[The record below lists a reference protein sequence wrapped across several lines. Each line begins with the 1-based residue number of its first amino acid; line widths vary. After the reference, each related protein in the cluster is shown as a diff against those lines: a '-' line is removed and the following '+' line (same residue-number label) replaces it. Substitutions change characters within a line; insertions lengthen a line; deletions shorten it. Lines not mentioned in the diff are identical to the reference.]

1 MKKRLITLMTVL
13 ALAGTTVTGVATVN
27 PTVVT
32 AKATKSS
39 NVAKSKTTVDKI
51 IKATQDNKAEDN
63 GKPDTKGSKVI
74 NDAMYFKKGAYG
86 YRTPSVKSD
95 KMAKFKK
102 GDSIIV
108 VAVYSKAGGKKLSY
122 KGEPCKWY
130 KTNVGVFVPETV
142 LTGKDPFSIR
152 KSGYP
157 KRMVIKTNNAKGY
170 TQPQTYYWYEY
181 WTWEPYEHT
190 WTDTRGNVH
199 TETEYEPVYHK
210 DRVSQPY
217 GKTYTKGREYKV
229 YGKVDSLHGKEDDGS
244 FYLIKSN
251 DGKTLYIRTKD
262 VTNVKN
268 AYLE

>member
-1 MKKRLITLMTVL
+1 MTVL

-51 IKATQDNKAEDN
+51 IKATQDNKDEDH

-130 KTNVGVFVPETV
+130 KTNVGVFV
-142 LTGKDPFSIR
+142 
-152 KSGYP
+152 
-157 KRMVIKTNNAKGY
+157 
-170 TQPQTYYWYEY
+170 
-181 WTWEPYEHT
+181 
-190 WTDTRGNVH
+190 
-199 TETEYEPVYHK
+199 
-210 DRVSQPY
+210 
-217 GKTYTKGREYKV
+217 
-229 YGKVDSLHGKEDDGS
+229 
-244 FYLIKSN
+244 
-251 DGKTLYIRTKD
+251 
-262 VTNVKN
+262 
-268 AYLE
+268 